1 TVPREIEGHDGQPVA
16 QRPADHMA
24 VQAHVVVVTVQ
35 NDQRAPRQARAPY
48 LNRQVET
55 INFNVTKVLIDLG
68 AEVDSVIGGVLLC
81 GRIEGLPRF
90 ELRQLRDKPFE
101 KRLIH
106 QGAFCGDSGSCHQLT
121 PGNGE
126 KSVPWSRFWNNSM
139 FR

>member
-1 TVPREIEGHDGQPVA
+1 PIFDEYCAAGALAEEMPGRGKTPVLRMLDDAVQHLLVAQETIDAGPFPTGQTVPREIEGHDGQPVA

-68 AEVDSVIGGVLLC
+68 AEVD
-81 GRIEGLPRF
+81 
-90 ELRQLRDKPFE
+90 
-101 KRLIH
+101 
-106 QGAFCGDSGSCHQLT
+106 
-121 PGNGE
+121 
-126 KSVPWSRFWNNSM
+126 
-139 FR
+139 